1 MEQGIADWV
10 NRSPVDQLDFRKA
23 VHIILMAI
31 SLDKD
36 LSKSM
41 VMKGGILLGIRYGSS
56 RYTTDIDFS
65 TSEKMV
71 GLDEHELR
79 DKINLRLL
87 EAESELVYGIKCSI
101 QKLKKIP
108 KRDDATFPSL
118 DITIGYA
125 KKNNDSMMSRLE
137 RGQSAQVVQID
148 YSFNEFTGTTQE
160 IEIDG
165 DERIQ
170 AYDLVSLLAEKF
182 RSILQQVVR
191 NRSRRQDVYDI
202 YYLINRFAEGSD
214 EERSMVLEI
223 LIEKSIGKGIDEFLN
238 VNGMDDERVIFRS
251 SENFNDMKDEVEEEL
266 PSFED
271 AYSLVRDY
279 YKKMPWE
286 TF

>member
-1 MEQGIADWV
+1 MEQWIVDWV
-10 NRSPVDQLDFRKA
+10 NRSPADQVDFRKA
-23 VHIILMAI
+23 VHIILMAV
-31 SLDKD
+31 SLDGD

-71 GLDEHELR
+71 ELDEDEMR
-79 DKINLRLL
+79 DKINMRLF
-87 EAESELVYGIKCSI
+87 EAEAELLYGIKCSV

-108 KRDDATFPSL
+108 KRADATFPSL

-125 KKNNDSMMSRLE
+125 RKNNDSMMSRLE
-137 RGQSAQVVQID
+137 RGQSSQVVQID

-165 DERIQ
+165 DECIQ

-202 YYLINRFAEGSD
+202 YYLIDRFAEGSD
-214 EERSMVLEI
+214 EEKAMVLEM
-223 LIEKSIGKGIDEFLN
+223 LLEKSIGKDIDEFLN
-238 VNGMDDERVIFRS
+238 VNGMDDERVISRS
-251 SENFNDMKDEVEEEL
+251 SENFNDMEDEIEGEL
-266 PSFED
+266 PGFED
-271 AYSLVRDY
+271 SYAVVRSY
-279 YKKMPWE
+279 YKTMPWE
-286 TF
+286 TV